1 MVGFLLAYCSYQMKP
16 FTVYTTIGP
25 IPLMARDT
33 AHAISSALELA
44 GPGHHVIRC
53 ERGGDW

>member
-1 MVGFLLAYCSYQMKP
+1 MKP
-16 FTVYTTIGP
+16 FTVHITTIGP
-25 IPLMARDT
+25 IPVMARDT

-53 ERGGDW
+53 ERRGDW

>member
-1 MVGFLLAYCSYQMKP
+1 MKP
-16 FTVYTTIGP
+16 FTVYTTTGP
-25 IPLMARDT
+25 ILLMARDT
-33 AHAISSALELA
+33 AHVISSALELI